1 MRIGELAARTG
12 ASVRSLRYYEE
23 QGLLHAE
30 RSYSGQRNYD
40 EGAVGRVNLLRQ
52 LYGAGLNSTTI
63 AALLPC
69 VDAPSTGLTEESIA
83 LMEREHARLG
93 RQIDDLVTTQAQLA
107 YLVDAATTHHHDQL
121 AAAGHPGD
129 TTVR

>member
-23 QGLLHAE
+23 RGLLRAE
-30 RSYSGQRNYD
+30 RSPSAQRTYD
-40 EGAVGRVNLLRQ
+40 QTAVGRVNLLRQ
-52 LYGAGLNSTTI
+52 LYGAGLNSSTI

-69 VDAPSTGLTEESIA
+69 VDAPSAELTEESIA

-93 RQIDDLVTTQAQLA
+93 RQIEDLVTTRAQLA
-107 YLVDAATTHHHDQL
+107 YLVDAAAAHHHDQL
-121 AAAGHPGD
+121 ATAGHPGD
-129 TTVR
+129 TAVR

>member
-30 RSYSGQRNYD
+30 RSHSEQRTYD
-40 EGAVGRVNLLRQ
+40 DDAVGRVHLLRQ
-52 LYGAGLNSTTI
+52 LYSAGLNSTTI

-69 VDAPSTGLTEESIA
+69 VDAPSTEVTRETVA

-93 RQIDDLVTTQAQLA
+93 RQIDDLVITRAQLA
-107 YLVDAATTHHHDQL
+107 YLVDAAATHHRDEL
-121 AAAGHPGD
+121 AAAGRAGQ
-129 TTVR
+129 